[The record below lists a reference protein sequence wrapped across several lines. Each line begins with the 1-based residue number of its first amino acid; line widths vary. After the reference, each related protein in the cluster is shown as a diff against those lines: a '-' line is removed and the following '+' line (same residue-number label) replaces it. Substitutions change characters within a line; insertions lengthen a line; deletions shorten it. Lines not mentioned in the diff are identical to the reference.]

1 MDKKVSYVKSV
12 VINAPVQQIF
22 QQITDVERR
31 ALWHSLYAECRL
43 PQGKGIAPE
52 VSFRAVINIAE
63 RRLEAMLQV
72 VAYRPDQALR
82 LKAITGLDLE
92 EEWGL
97 KPQASGVEVTLTT
110 TLTLPSWAGILG
122 KVGDKWFLEMQLEK
136 QQEASLQKLK
146 ANAETGR

>member
-1 MDKKVSYVKSV
+1 MV
-12 VINAPVQQIF
+12 VVGEIDAGDIHP
-22 QQITDVERR
+22 
-31 ALWHSLYAECRL
+31 S
-43 PQGKGIAPE
+43 
-52 VSFRAVINIAE
+52 
-63 RRLEAMLQV
+63 
-72 VAYRPDQALR
+72 PDQTLK

-92 EEWGL
+92 EEWSL

-110 TLTLPSWAGILG
+110 ALTLPSWGSIFG